1 MRGRICSGTEAP
13 GPCLMSCP
21 EELDALADVDLLDFL
36 MKEDAPCPEIPGEQ
50 NSLLEDWGLPMPE
63 LLDKEMDDFISS
75 LLSPLEDEPDRLS
88 YLPANNDSSISE
100 DQLLSHCL
108 DSNFA
113 SRDIVQV
120 DHNYSL
126 HQDWPTLES
135 VRSDMAEGDVTIEL
149 GAWVGLESTSE
160 ALEQSTSSP
169 IAVAVED
176 EPQLV
181 PGAIV
186 QSDFPELVLT
196 EEEKQLLEKEG
207 VTLPTCL
214 PLTKAEERV
223 LRKVRRKIRN
233 KQAAQDS
240 RRRRKIY
247 VDGLENRQCALCCTF
262 LLCEG
267 VSATQSWPC
276 ATDLQD
282 WVAACTAENHELEKK
297 VQQLQKQNMSLL
309 RQLQKLQAFVRQSTP
324 KTTRRKTCTMI
335 VVLSFCLVLSPSI
348 RLPGSVEPQQELKV
362 LSRQIRQF
370 PNQGAPDVQHD
381 TELEGFS
388 PEPGDPLLSSN
399 LSQSWE
405 EGQSPLNSSPTSFN
419 SNSSSD
425 PPAAASS
432 KQGPPHSDPLPSAVL
447 VPWKSKGQEW
457 VEHPDRVLIQQHHA
471 NEM

>member
-1 MRGRICSGTEAP
+1 
-13 GPCLMSCP
+13 MSCT

-36 MKEDAPCPEIPGEQ
+36 LKDDVPCPEIPGEQ
-50 NSLLEDWGLPMPE
+50 NGLLEDWGLPTPE

-75 LLSPLEDEPDRLS
+75 LLSPLDDEPDKLS
-88 YLPANNDSSISE
+88 YLPANNDSSVSE
-100 DQLLSHCL
+100 NQHLSHCL
-108 DSNFA
+108 GSNFA
-113 SRDIVQV
+113 SRDIVRV

-126 HQDWPTLES
+126 HQDWPVLES

-149 GAWVGLESTSE
+149 GD
-160 ALEQSTSSP
+160 SP

-176 EPQLV
+176 ESQLV

-186 QSDFPELVLT
+186 QVLAPMPVDPSSDFPELVLT

-214 PLTKAEERV
+214 PLTKAEERI

-247 VDGLENRQCALCCTF
+247 VDGLENR
-262 LLCEG
+262 
-267 VSATQSWPC
+267 
-276 ATDLQD
+276 
-282 WVAACTAENHELEKK
+282 VAACTAENHELEKK

-309 RQLQKLQAFVRQSTP
+309 RQLQKLQALVRWSTP
-324 KTTRRKTCTMI
+324 KTTRSKTCTMI

-348 RLPGSVEPQQELKV
+348 RSPGSEEPQQELKV
-362 LSRQIRQF
+362 LSRQIREF
-370 PNQGAPDVQHD
+370 PTQGAPDMQHD

-388 PEPGDPLLSSN
+388 PEPGDSPLSGN

-405 EGQSPLNSSPTSFN
+405 EGQSPLNPSPRSFN

-425 PPAAASS
+425 PPAAAGSEPGMP
-432 KQGPPHSDPLPSAVL
+432 QSDPLPAAVL
-447 VPWKSKGQEW
+447 VPWKAKTQEW

>member
-1 MRGRICSGTEAP
+1 
-13 GPCLMSCP
+13 MSCP
-21 EELDALADVDLLDFL
+21 EELDALADADLLDFL
-36 MKEDAPCPEIPGEQ
+36 LKDDAPCPEIPGEQ
-50 NSLLEDWGLPMPE
+50 NGLLEDWGLPMPE

-88 YLPANNDSSISE
+88 YLPANSDSSISV
-100 DQLLSHCL
+100 DQHLSHCL
-108 DSNFA
+108 GSNFA
-113 SRDIVQV
+113 SQDIVQV

-126 HQDWPTLES
+126 HQDWPVLES

-149 GAWVGLESTSE
+149 E
-160 ALEQSTSSP
+160 STSSP

-176 EPQLV
+176 ESHLV

-186 QSDFPELVLT
+186 QVLTPMPSDLPELVLT

-247 VDGLENRQCALCCTF
+247 VDGLENR
-262 LLCEG
+262 
-267 VSATQSWPC
+267 
-276 ATDLQD
+276 
-282 WVAACTAENHELEKK
+282 VAACTAENHELEKK

-309 RQLQKLQAFVRQSTP
+309 RQLQKLQALVRRSAP

-348 RLPGSVEPQQELKV
+348 RSPGSVEPQQELKV
-362 LSRQIRQF
+362 LSRQIREF
-370 PNQGAPDVQHD
+370 PNKGAPDVQHN

-388 PEPGDPLLSSN
+388 PEPGDPLLSGN

-405 EGQSPLNSSPTSFN
+405 EGQSPLNPSPRSFN

-425 PPAAASS
+425 PPAAAGSEP
-432 KQGPPHSDPLPSAVL
+432 GPPQSDPLPAAVL
-447 VPWKSKGQEW
+447 VPWKAKGQEW

>member
-1 MRGRICSGTEAP
+1 
-13 GPCLMSCP
+13 P
-21 EELDALADVDLLDFL
+21 EEMDALSDVDLLDFL
-36 MKEDAPCPEIPGEQ
+36 LKDDAPCPEIPGEQ
-50 NSLLEDWGLPMPE
+50 DGLLEEWGLPMPE

-88 YLPANNDSSISE
+88 CMPANNDSSISE
-100 DQLLSHCL
+100 DQRLSHCL
-108 DSNFA
+108 GSNFA

-126 HQDWPTLES
+126 HQDWPALES

-149 GAWVGLESTSE
+149 GTNK
-160 ALEQSTSSP
+160 ALEQSTNSP
-169 IAVAVED
+169 ITVAVED
-176 EPQLV
+176 ESQLE

-186 QSDFPELVLT
+186 QVLTAMPSDFSELVLT

-247 VDGLENRQCALCCTF
+247 VNGLENR
-262 LLCEG
+262 
-267 VSATQSWPC
+267 
-276 ATDLQD
+276 
-282 WVAACTAENHELEKK
+282 VAACTAENHELEKK
-297 VQQLQKQNMSLL
+297 VQQLQKQNTSLL
-309 RQLQKLQAFVRQSTP
+309 RQLQKLQALVRQSTP

-335 VVLSFCLVLSPSI
+335 VVLSFCLVLSPSL

-362 LSRQIRQF
+362 LSRQIREF
-370 PNQGAPDVQHD
+370 PNQGAPDVQHG

-388 PEPGDPLLSSN
+388 PEPGDPLLSGN

-405 EGQSPLNSSPTSFN
+405 DGQSSLKSSPRSFN

-425 PPAAASS
+425 PPAAAGS
-432 KQGPPHSDPLPSAVL
+432 KPGPPQSDPLPAAVV
-447 VPWKSKGQEW
+447 VPWKSKGEEW

>member
-1 MRGRICSGTEAP
+1 
-13 GPCLMSCP
+13 MSCP
-21 EELDALADVDLLDFL
+21 EELDALADMDLLDFL
-36 MKEDAPCPEIPGEQ
+36 LKDDAPCPEIPGEQ
-50 NSLLEDWGLPMPE
+50 NGLLEDWGLPMPE
-63 LLDKEMDDFISS
+63 VLDKEMDDFISS

-88 YLPANNDSSISE
+88 YLPANNDSSISG
-100 DQLLSHCL
+100 DQHLPRSLG
-108 DSNFA
+108 SNFA

-126 HQDWPTLES
+126 HQDWPALES
-135 VRSDMAEGDVTIEL
+135 VKSDMAEGDVTIEL
-149 GAWVGLESTSE
+149 GTSK
-160 ALEQSTSSP
+160 ALEQSTSSL

-186 QSDFPELVLT
+186 QVLTPMPVDPKLILT

-247 VDGLENRQCALCCTF
+247 VDGLENR
-262 LLCEG
+262 
-267 VSATQSWPC
+267 
-276 ATDLQD
+276 
-282 WVAACTAENHELEKK
+282 VAACTAENHELEKK

-309 RQLQKLQAFVRQSTP
+309 KQLQKLQALVRRSAP

-348 RLPGSVEPQQELKV
+348 RSPGSVKPQRELKV
-362 LSRQIRQF
+362 LSRQIREF
-370 PNQGAPDVQHD
+370 PNEGAPDVQHD

-388 PEPGDPLLSSN
+388 PEPGDPLLSGN
-399 LSQSWE
+399 LSQSWK
-405 EGQSPLNSSPTSFN
+405 EGQSPPNSGPRSFN

-425 PPAAASS
+425 TPAAAGSEPDS
-432 KQGPPHSDPLPSAVL
+432 PQSDPLPAAVL

>member
-1 MRGRICSGTEAP
+1 
-13 GPCLMSCP
+13 MSCP

-36 MKEDAPCPEIPGEQ
+36 LKDDGPCPEITGEQ
-50 NSLLEDWGLPMPE
+50 NGLLEDWGLPMPE

-75 LLSPLEDEPDRLS
+75 LLSPLEDEPDRLG

-100 DQLLSHCL
+100 DQHLSHSL
-108 DSNFA
+108 GSNFA

-126 HQDWPTLES
+126 HQDWPALES
-135 VRSDMAEGDVTIEL
+135 VRSDVAEGDVTIEL
-149 GAWVGLESTSE
+149 GD
-160 ALEQSTSSP
+160 SP

-181 PGAIV
+181 PGAVV
-186 QSDFPELVLT
+186 QVLTLMPSDFPELVLT

-223 LRKVRRKIRN
+223 LRRVRRKIRN

-247 VDGLENRQCALCCTF
+247 VDGLENR
-262 LLCEG
+262 
-267 VSATQSWPC
+267 
-276 ATDLQD
+276 
-282 WVAACTAENHELEKK
+282 VAACTAENHELEKK

-309 RQLQKLQAFVRQSTP
+309 RQLQKLQALVRQSTP

-348 RLPGSVEPQQELKV
+348 RSPGSVEPQQELKV
-362 LSRQIRQF
+362 LSRQIREF

-388 PEPGDPLLSSN
+388 PEPGDPLLSGN

-405 EGQSPLNSSPTSFN
+405 EGQSPLNTGPGSFN
-419 SNSSSD
+419 NNSSSD
-425 PPAAASS
+425 PPATAGSEP
-432 KQGPPHSDPLPSAVL
+432 GPPQSDPLPAAVL

>member
-1 MRGRICSGTEAP
+1 
-13 GPCLMSCP
+13 MSCP
-21 EELDALADVDLLDFL
+21 EELDTLAEVDLLDFL
-36 MKEDAPCPEIPGEQ
+36 LKDDAPCPEIPGEQ
-50 NSLLEDWGLPMPE
+50 NGLLEDWGLPVPE

-75 LLSPLEDEPDRLS
+75 LLIPLEDEPDRLS

-100 DQLLSHCL
+100 DQHLSHCL
-108 DSNFA
+108 GSNFA
-113 SRDIVQV
+113 IQDIVQV

-126 HQDWPTLES
+126 QDWPALES
-135 VRSDMAEGDVTIEL
+135 VRSGMAEGDVTIEL
-149 GAWVGLESTSE
+149 GK
-160 ALEQSTSSP
+160 ALEQNTSSP
-169 IAVAVED
+169 VAVAVED

-186 QSDFPELVLT
+186 QVLASMHSDFPELVLT

-247 VDGLENRQCALCCTF
+247 VDGLENR
-262 LLCEG
+262 
-267 VSATQSWPC
+267 
-276 ATDLQD
+276 
-282 WVAACTAENHELEKK
+282 VAACTAENHELEKK

-309 RQLQKLQAFVRQSTP
+309 RQLQKLQALVRRSTP

-335 VVLSFCLVLSPSI
+335 VVLSFCLILSPSI
-348 RLPGSVEPQQELKV
+348 RLPGSTEPQQELKV
-362 LSRQIRQF
+362 LSRQIREF
-370 PNQGAPDVQHD
+370 PNQGAPDVQHE

-388 PEPGDPLLSSN
+388 PEPGDPLLSGN

-405 EGQSPLNSSPTSFN
+405 EGQSPLNSGPRSFN
-419 SNSSSD
+419 SNASSD
-425 PPAAASS
+425 PPAAAGT
-432 KQGPPHSDPLPSAVL
+432 KLGPPQSDPLPAAVL
-447 VPWKSKGQEW
+447 VSWKSKSQKW
-457 VEHPDRVLIQQHHA
+457 VEHPDRVLIQQNHA

>member
-1 MRGRICSGTEAP
+1 
-13 GPCLMSCP
+13 MSCP
-21 EELDALADVDLLDFL
+21 EELDALADGDLLDFL
-36 MKEDAPCPEIPGEQ
+36 LKDDAPCPEIPGEQ

-75 LLSPLEDEPDRLS
+75 LLNPLEDEPDRLS

-100 DQLLSHCL
+100 DQHLSHCL
-108 DSNFA
+108 GGNFA
-113 SRDIVQV
+113 SRDIVHV

-126 HQDWPTLES
+126 HQDWPALEG
-135 VRSDMAEGDVTIEL
+135 VRSDMTEGDVTIEL
-149 GAWVGLESTSE
+149 GAWVGLEGTSE
-160 ALEQSTSSP
+160 ALEQSTTSP
-169 IAVAVED
+169 VAVAVED

-181 PGAIV
+181 PGAVV
-186 QSDFPELVLT
+186 QSDLPELVLT

-247 VDGLENRQCALCCTF
+247 VDGLENRTGRASF
-262 LLCEG
+262 LPISGMRWCSLG
-267 VSATQSWPC
+267 FAAHDTR
-276 ATDLQD
+276 
-282 WVAACTAENHELEKK
+282 VAACTAENHELEKK

-309 RQLQKLQAFVRQSTP
+309 RQLQKLQALVRRSAP
-324 KTTRRKTCTMI
+324 KTARRKTFTMI
-335 VVLSFCLVLSPSI
+335 LVLSFCLVLSPSI
-348 RLPGSVEPQQELKV
+348 RLPGSVEPQRELKV
-362 LSRQIRQF
+362 LSRQIREF

-388 PEPGDPLLSSN
+388 PEPGDSLLSGN
-399 LSQSWE
+399 LSQSRE
-405 EGQSPLNSSPTSFN
+405 EGQSPLSSSPRSFN

-425 PPAAASS
+425 PPAAAGS
-432 KQGPPHSDPLPSAVL
+432 KPGPPQSDPLPAAVL

>member
-1 MRGRICSGTEAP
+1 
-13 GPCLMSCP
+13 MSFP
-21 EELDALADVDLLDFL
+21 EELDALAEVDLLDFL
-36 MKEDAPCPEIPGEQ
+36 LKDDAPCPEIPGEQ
-50 NSLLEDWGLPMPE
+50 NGLLEDWGLPVPE
-63 LLDKEMDDFISS
+63 LLNKEMDDFISS
-75 LLSPLEDEPDRLS
+75 LLTPLEDEPDRLS
-88 YLPANNDSSISE
+88 YLPAHNDSSISE
-100 DQLLSHCL
+100 DQHLSHCL
-108 DSNFA
+108 GSNFA

-126 HQDWPTLES
+126 HQDWPALES

-149 GAWVGLESTSE
+149 GDIT
-160 ALEQSTSSP
+160 SP

-186 QSDFPELVLT
+186 QVLTSMPSDIPELVLT

-247 VDGLENRQCALCCTF
+247 VDGLENR
-262 LLCEG
+262 
-267 VSATQSWPC
+267 
-276 ATDLQD
+276 
-282 WVAACTAENHELEKK
+282 VAACTAENHELEKK

-309 RQLQKLQAFVRQSTP
+309 KQLQKLQALVRQSAP
-324 KTTRRKTCTMI
+324 KTNRRKTCTMI
-335 VVLSFCLVLSPSI
+335 VVLSFCLILSPSI
-348 RLPGSVEPQQELKV
+348 RSPGSVESQQELKVGSTSLTV
-362 LSRQIRQF
+362 LSRQIREL
-370 PNQGAPDVQHD
+370 PNQGVPDVQHD

-388 PEPGDPLLSSN
+388 PGPGDPLLSGN

-405 EGQSPLNSSPTSFN
+405 EKQNPLNSGTRSFN
-419 SNSSSD
+419 DNSSSD
-425 PPAAASS
+425 RLAAAGSEP
-432 KQGPPHSDPLPSAVL
+432 GPSQSDPLPAAVL

-457 VEHPDRVLIQQHHA
+457 VEHPDRVLIQQNHA

>member
-1 MRGRICSGTEAP
+1 
-13 GPCLMSCP
+13 MSCP

-36 MKEDAPCPEIPGEQ
+36 LKDDAPCPEIPGEQ
-50 NSLLEDWGLPMPE
+50 NCLLEDWGLPMPE

-75 LLSPLEDEPDRLS
+75 LLSPLEDEPDRRS
-88 YLPANNDSSISE
+88 YLPANNDNSISE
-100 DQLLSHCL
+100 NPHLSCCL
-108 DSNFA
+108 GNNFA
-113 SRDIVQV
+113 SQDIVLV

-126 HQDWPTLES
+126 HQDWPALES
-135 VRSDMAEGDVTIEL
+135 VRSDMTEGDVTIEL
-149 GAWVGLESTSE
+149 GAWVGLEGTSQ
-160 ALEQSTSSP
+160 ALEQSTTSP
-169 IAVAVED
+169 VAVAVED

-181 PGAIV
+181 PGSMV

-207 VTLPTCL
+207 VILPTCL

-247 VDGLENRQCALCCTF
+247 VDGLENR
-262 LLCEG
+262 
-267 VSATQSWPC
+267 
-276 ATDLQD
+276 
-282 WVAACTAENHELEKK
+282 VAACTAENHELEKK

-309 RQLQKLQAFVRQSTP
+309 RQLQKLQALVRRSAP
-324 KTTRRKTCTMI
+324 KTIRRKTCTMI
-335 VVLSFCLVLSPSI
+335 LVLSFCLVLSPSI

-362 LSRQIRQF
+362 LSRQIREF
-370 PNQGAPDVQHD
+370 PNQGAPDVQYD
-381 TELEGFS
+381 AELEDFD
-388 PEPGDPLLSSN
+388 PDPGGSLLLGN
-399 LSQSWE
+399 LSQLWE
-405 EGQSPLNSSPTSFN
+405 ERQGQFNSNSISFN
-419 SNSSSD
+419 SNSSSEL
-425 PPAAASS
+425 PGAAGS
-432 KQGPPHSDPLPSAVL
+432 KPGSPQSDPLPAAVL

>member
-1 MRGRICSGTEAP
+1 
-13 GPCLMSCP
+13 MSCT

-36 MKEDAPCPEIPGEQ
+36 LKDDAACPEIPGEQ
-50 NSLLEDWGLPMPE
+50 NGLLEDWGLPMPE

-75 LLSPLEDEPDRLS
+75 LLSPLEDEADRLS

-100 DQLLSHCL
+100 NQHLSHCL
-108 DSNFA
+108 GHNFA
-113 SRDIVQV
+113 SRDVVQV

-126 HQDWPTLES
+126 HQDWPVLES

-149 GAWVGLESTSE
+149 GD
-160 ALEQSTSSP
+160 SP
-169 IAVAVED
+169 IAVAMED
-176 EPQLV
+176 EHQLV

-186 QSDFPELVLT
+186 QVLTPMPVDPSVSDFPELVLT

-214 PLTKAEERV
+214 PLTKAEERI

-247 VDGLENRQCALCCTF
+247 VDGLENR
-262 LLCEG
+262 
-267 VSATQSWPC
+267 
-276 ATDLQD
+276 
-282 WVAACTAENHELEKK
+282 VAACTAENHELEKK

-309 RQLQKLQAFVRQSTP
+309 RQLQKLQALVRRSTP
-324 KTTRRKTCTMI
+324 KTTRRKTCIMI

-348 RLPGSVEPQQELKV
+348 RLPGSVEPQRELKV
-362 LSRQIRQF
+362 LSRQIREF
-370 PNQGAPDVQHD
+370 PNHGVPDVQHNI
-381 TELEGFS
+381 ELEGFS
-388 PEPGDPLLSSN
+388 PEPGEPPLSGN
-399 LSQSWE
+399 ISQSWE
-405 EGQSPLNSSPTSFN
+405 EGQSPLKPSPRSFN

-425 PPAAASS
+425 PPAAAGSEPS
-432 KQGPPHSDPLPSAVL
+432 PPQSDPLPAAVL
-447 VPWKSKGQEW
+447 VPWKAKGQEW

>member
-1 MRGRICSGTEAP
+1 
-13 GPCLMSCP
+13 MSCL
-21 EELDALADVDLLDFL
+21 EELDALAEVDLLDFL
-36 MKEDAPCPEIPGEQ
+36 LKDDAPCPEISGEQ
-50 NSLLEDWGLPMPE
+50 NGLLEDWGLPVPE

-75 LLSPLEDEPDRLS
+75 LLTPLEDEPDRLS

-100 DQLLSHCL
+100 NQHLSHCL
-108 DSNFA
+108 GSNFA
-113 SRDIVQV
+113 SQDIVQV

-126 HQDWPTLES
+126 HQDWPALES

-149 GAWVGLESTSE
+149 GDTC
-160 ALEQSTSSP
+160 SP

-186 QSDFPELVLT
+186 QVLTPVPSDFPELVLT

-247 VDGLENRQCALCCTF
+247 VDGLENR
-262 LLCEG
+262 
-267 VSATQSWPC
+267 
-276 ATDLQD
+276 
-282 WVAACTAENHELEKK
+282 VAACTAENHELEKK

-309 RQLQKLQAFVRQSTP
+309 RQLQKLQALVRQSAP

-348 RLPGSVEPQQELKV
+348 RSPGSTEPQQELKV
-362 LSRQIRQF
+362 LSRQIREF

-381 TELEGFS
+381 AGLEGFS
-388 PEPGDPLLSSN
+388 PDPGDPLLSGN

-405 EGQSPLNSSPTSFN
+405 ERQSPLNSSPRSFN
-419 SNSSSD
+419 GNSSSD
-425 PPAAASS
+425 PPPAAGSEA
-432 KQGPPHSDPLPSAVL
+432 GPPQSDPLPAAVL

-457 VEHPDRVLIQQHHA
+457 VEHPDRVLIQQNHA

>member
-1 MRGRICSGTEAP
+1 
-13 GPCLMSCP
+13 MSCP
-21 EELDALADVDLLDFL
+21 EELDALAEVDLLDFL
-36 MKEDAPCPEIPGEQ
+36 LKDDAPCPEISGEQ
-50 NSLLEDWGLPMPE
+50 NGLLEDWGLPVPE

-75 LLSPLEDEPDRLS
+75 LLTPLEDEPDKLS

-100 DQLLSHCL
+100 DQHLSHCL
-108 DSNFA
+108 GSNFA

-126 HQDWPTLES
+126 HQDWPALES
-135 VRSDMAEGDVTIEL
+135 VKSDMAEGDVTIEL
-149 GAWVGLESTSE
+149 GYF
-160 ALEQSTSSP
+160 P

-186 QSDFPELVLT
+186 QVLTLMPSDFPELVLT

-247 VDGLENRQCALCCTF
+247 VDGLENR
-262 LLCEG
+262 
-267 VSATQSWPC
+267 
-276 ATDLQD
+276 
-282 WVAACTAENHELEKK
+282 VAACTAENHELEKK

-309 RQLQKLQAFVRQSTP
+309 RQLQKLQALVRQSAP

-335 VVLSFCLVLSPSI
+335 VVLSFCLILSPSI
-348 RLPGSVEPQQELKV
+348 RSPGSIEPQQELKV
-362 LSRQIRQF
+362 LSRQIREF

-381 TELEGFS
+381 TELEGFN
-388 PEPGDPLLSSN
+388 PDPGDPLLSGN

-405 EGQSPLNSSPTSFN
+405 EKQSPLNSSPRSFN
-419 SNSSSD
+419 GNSSSD
-425 PPAAASS
+425 PPAAAGSEAD
-432 KQGPPHSDPLPSAVL
+432 PPQSHPLPAAVL

-457 VEHPDRVLIQQHHA
+457 VEHPDRVLIQQNHA

>member
-1 MRGRICSGTEAP
+1 
-13 GPCLMSCP
+13 MSCP

-36 MKEDAPCPEIPGEQ
+36 LKDDAPCPEIPGEQ
-50 NSLLEDWGLPMPE
+50 NDRLEDWGLPMPE

-100 DQLLSHCL
+100 DQHLSHSL
-108 DSNFA
+108 GSNFA

-126 HQDWPTLES
+126 HHDWPALES
-135 VRSDMAEGDVTIEL
+135 VRSDIAEGD
-149 GAWVGLESTSE
+149 
-160 ALEQSTSSP
+160 STSSL

-186 QSDFPELVLT
+186 QVLTPMLSDFPELVLT

-247 VDGLENRQCALCCTF
+247 VDGLENR
-262 LLCEG
+262 
-267 VSATQSWPC
+267 
-276 ATDLQD
+276 
-282 WVAACTAENHELEKK
+282 VAACTAENHELEKK

-309 RQLQKLQAFVRQSTP
+309 RQLQKLQALVRRSTP

-348 RLPGSVEPQQELKV
+348 RLPGSTEPQRELKV
-362 LSRQIRQF
+362 LSRQIREF
-370 PNQGAPDVQHD
+370 PNQGAPDVQRN
-381 TELEGFS
+381 TEPEGFS
-388 PEPGDPLLSSN
+388 PEPGDSLLSRN

-405 EGQSPLNSSPTSFN
+405 EGQSPLNSGPRSFN
-419 SNSSSD
+419 SNSSD
-425 PPAAASS
+425 PPAAAGSEP
-432 KQGPPHSDPLPSAVL
+432 GPPQSDPLPEAVL

-457 VEHPDRVLIQQHHA
+457 VGHPERVLIQQHHA

>member
-1 MRGRICSGTEAP
+1 MSD
-13 GPCLMSCP
+13 LYSKMSCP

-36 MKEDAPCPEIPGEQ
+36 LKDDAPCPETPGEQ
-50 NSLLEDWGLPMPE
+50 NCLLEDWGLPMPE
-63 LLDKEMDDFISS
+63 LLDKEVDDFISS
-75 LLSPLEDEPDRLS
+75 LLSPLEDEPDRRS
-88 YLPANNDSSISE
+88 YLPANNDNSISE
-100 DQLLSHCL
+100 DQHLSRCL
-108 DSNFA
+108 GSNFA
-113 SRDIVQV
+113 SQDIVLV

-126 HQDWPTLES
+126 HQDWPALES
-135 VRSDMAEGDVTIEL
+135 VRSDMTEGDVTIEL
-149 GAWVGLESTSE
+149 GAWVGLEGTSQ
-160 ALEQSTSSP
+160 ALEQSTTSP
-169 IAVAVED
+169 VAVAVED

-181 PGAIV
+181 PGSMV

-207 VTLPTCL
+207 VILPTCL
-214 PLTKAEERV
+214 PLTKAEERI

-247 VDGLENRQCALCCTF
+247 VDGLENR
-262 LLCEG
+262 
-267 VSATQSWPC
+267 
-276 ATDLQD
+276 
-282 WVAACTAENHELEKK
+282 VAACTAENHELEKK

-309 RQLQKLQAFVRQSTP
+309 RQLQKLQALVRRSAP

-335 VVLSFCLVLSPSI
+335 LVLSFCLLLSPSI
-348 RLPGSVEPQQELKV
+348 RLPGSVEPQRELKV
-362 LSRQIRQF
+362 LSRQIREF

-388 PEPGDPLLSSN
+388 PDPGGSLLLGN

-405 EGQSPLNSSPTSFN
+405 ERQGPLNSSSRSFN
-419 SNSSSD
+419 SNSSSGL
-425 PPAAASS
+425 PGAAGS
-432 KQGPPHSDPLPSAVL
+432 KPGSPQSDPLPAAVL

-457 VEHPDRVLIQQHHA
+457 VEHPDRILIQQHHA

>member
-1 MRGRICSGTEAP
+1 
-13 GPCLMSCP
+13 MSCP

-36 MKEDAPCPEIPGEQ
+36 LKDDAPCPEIPGEQ
-50 NSLLEDWGLPMPE
+50 NGLLEDWGLPTPE

-75 LLSPLEDEPDRLS
+75 LLSPLEDETDRLS

-100 DQLLSHCL
+100 DQHQSHCL
-108 DSNFA
+108 GSNFA
-113 SRDIVQV
+113 SQDIVQV

-126 HQDWPTLES
+126 HQDWPALES
-135 VRSDMAEGDVTIEL
+135 VRPDVTEGDVTIEL
-149 GAWVGLESTSE
+149 GD
-160 ALEQSTSSP
+160 SP
-169 IAVAVED
+169 VAVAVED

-181 PGAIV
+181 PGAMV
-186 QSDFPELVLT
+186 QVLTPMLSDFPELVLT

-247 VDGLENRQCALCCTF
+247 VDGLENR
-262 LLCEG
+262 
-267 VSATQSWPC
+267 
-276 ATDLQD
+276 
-282 WVAACTAENHELEKK
+282 VAACTAENHELEKK

-309 RQLQKLQAFVRQSTP
+309 RQLQKLQALVRQSAP

-348 RLPGSVEPQQELKV
+348 RLPGSVEPPRELKV
-362 LSRQIRQF
+362 LSRQIREF

-388 PEPGDPLLSSN
+388 PEPGDPLLSGN

-405 EGQSPLNSSPTSFN
+405 EGQSPLNSSPRSFN

-425 PPAAASS
+425 PPAAAGS
-432 KQGPPHSDPLPSAVL
+432 KPGPPQSDPLPAAVL

>member
-1 MRGRICSGTEAP
+1 
-13 GPCLMSCP
+13 MSCP

-36 MKEDAPCPEIPGEQ
+36 LKDDAPCPEIPGEQ
-50 NSLLEDWGLPMPE
+50 NSLLEDWGLPTPE

-88 YLPANNDSSISE
+88 YLPANSDSSISE
-100 DQLLSHCL
+100 DQRLSHCL
-108 DSNFA
+108 GSNFA
-113 SRDIVQV
+113 SQGIVQI

-126 HQDWPTLES
+126 HQDWPVLES

-149 GAWVGLESTSE
+149 VED
-160 ALEQSTSSP
+160 STSSP
-169 IAVAVED
+169 VAIAVED
-176 EPQLV
+176 ESQLV
-181 PGAIV
+181 PGAVV
-186 QSDFPELVLT
+186 QVLTPMPVDLSFASAHSDFPELVLT

-247 VDGLENRQCALCCTF
+247 VDGLENR
-262 LLCEG
+262 
-267 VSATQSWPC
+267 
-276 ATDLQD
+276 
-282 WVAACTAENHELEKK
+282 VAACTAENHELEKK

-309 RQLQKLQAFVRQSTP
+309 RQLQKLQALVRRSAP

-348 RLPGSVEPQQELKV
+348 RSPGSVEPQRELKV
-362 LSRQIRQF
+362 LSRQIREF
-370 PNQGAPDVQHD
+370 PNQRAPDVQHNS
-381 TELEGFS
+381 ELEGFS
-388 PEPGDPLLSSN
+388 PEPGDPLLSGN

-405 EGQSPLNSSPTSFN
+405 EGQSPLNPSPRSFN
-419 SNSSSD
+419 SYSSSD
-425 PPAAASS
+425 SPAAADSEP
-432 KQGPPHSDPLPSAVL
+432 GPPQSDPLPAAVL
-447 VPWKSKGQEW
+447 VPWKAKGQEW

>member
-1 MRGRICSGTEAP
+1 
-13 GPCLMSCP
+13 MSCP
-21 EELDALADVDLLDFL
+21 EELDALADMDLLDFL
-36 MKEDAPCPEIPGEQ
+36 LKDEAPCPEIPGEQ
-50 NSLLEDWGLPMPE
+50 NGLLEDWGLPMPE
-63 LLDKEMDDFISS
+63 LLDKEMDDFITS
-75 LLSPLEDEPDRLS
+75 LLSPLEDDPDKLS
-88 YLPANNDSSISE
+88 YLPAKNDSSISE
-100 DQLLSHCL
+100 DQHLS
-108 DSNFA
+108 DSFGSTFA
-113 SRDIVQV
+113 SQDIVQV

-126 HQDWPTLES
+126 HQDWPALES
-135 VRSDMAEGDVTIEL
+135 VRSDMAEGD
-149 GAWVGLESTSE
+149 
-160 ALEQSTSSP
+160 STSSL

-181 PGAIV
+181 PGAVV
-186 QSDFPELVLT
+186 QVLTPMPSDFPDLVLT

-247 VDGLENRQCALCCTF
+247 VDGLENR
-262 LLCEG
+262 
-267 VSATQSWPC
+267 
-276 ATDLQD
+276 
-282 WVAACTAENHELEKK
+282 VAACTAENHELEKK

-309 RQLQKLQAFVRQSTP
+309 RQLQKLQALVRRSAP
-324 KTTRRKTCTMI
+324 KTTRSKTCTMI

-362 LSRQIRQF
+362 LSRQIREF

-388 PEPGDPLLSSN
+388 PEPGDSLLSGN

-405 EGQSPLNSSPTSFN
+405 EGQSPLNSSPRSFN

-425 PPAAASS
+425 PPAVAGS
-432 KQGPPHSDPLPSAVL
+432 KPGPPQSDPLSAAVL
-447 VPWKSKGQEW
+447 VPWKSKREEW

>member
-1 MRGRICSGTEAP
+1 
-13 GPCLMSCP
+13 MSCP

-36 MKEDAPCPEIPGEQ
+36 LKDDAPCPEIPGGQ
-50 NSLLEDWGLPMPE
+50 NCLLEDWGLPMPE

-88 YLPANNDSSISE
+88 YLPANNDNSISE
-100 DQLLSHCL
+100 DQHLSRCL
-108 DSNFA
+108 GNNFA
-113 SRDIVQV
+113 SQDIVLV

-126 HQDWPTLES
+126 HQDWPALES
-135 VRSDMAEGDVTIEL
+135 VRSDMTEGD
-149 GAWVGLESTSE
+149 ST
-160 ALEQSTSSP
+160 TSP
-169 IAVAVED
+169 VAVAVED

-181 PGAIV
+181 PGSMV
-186 QSDFPELVLT
+186 QVLTPMPSDFPELVLT

-207 VTLPTCL
+207 VILPTCL

-247 VDGLENRQCALCCTF
+247 VDGLENR
-262 LLCEG
+262 
-267 VSATQSWPC
+267 
-276 ATDLQD
+276 
-282 WVAACTAENHELEKK
+282 VAACTAENHELEKK

-309 RQLQKLQAFVRQSTP
+309 RQLQKLQALVRRSAP

-335 VVLSFCLVLSPSI
+335 LVLSFCLVLSPSI

-362 LSRQIRQF
+362 LSRQIREF

-388 PEPGDPLLSSN
+388 PDPGGSLLLGN

-405 EGQSPLNSSPTSFN
+405 ERQGPLNSSSRSFN

-425 PPAAASS
+425 LPGAAGS
-432 KQGPPHSDPLPSAVL
+432 KPGSPQSDPLPAAVL

>member
-1 MRGRICSGTEAP
+1 
-13 GPCLMSCP
+13 MSCP
-21 EELDALADVDLLDFL
+21 EELDALADGDLLDFL
-36 MKEDAPCPEIPGEQ
+36 LKDDAPCPEIPGEQ

-75 LLSPLEDEPDRLS
+75 LLNPLEDEPDRLS

-100 DQLLSHCL
+100 DQHLSCCL
-108 DSNFA
+108 GSNFA

-126 HQDWPTLES
+126 HQDWPALEG
-135 VRSDMAEGDVTIEL
+135 VRSDMTEGDVTIEL
-149 GAWVGLESTSE
+149 GDT
-160 ALEQSTSSP
+160 TSP
-169 IAVAVED
+169 IAVTVED

-181 PGAIV
+181 PGAMV
-186 QSDFPELVLT
+186 QVLSPMPSDLPELVLT

-247 VDGLENRQCALCCTF
+247 VDGLENR
-262 LLCEG
+262 
-267 VSATQSWPC
+267 
-276 ATDLQD
+276 
-282 WVAACTAENHELEKK
+282 VAACTAENHELEKK

-309 RQLQKLQAFVRQSTP
+309 RQLQKLQALVRRSAP
-324 KTTRRKTCTMI
+324 KTARRKTFTMI
-335 VVLSFCLVLSPSI
+335 LVLSFCLVLSPSI
-348 RLPGSVEPQQELKV
+348 RLPGSIEPQQELKV
-362 LSRQIRQF
+362 LSRQIREF

-388 PEPGDPLLSSN
+388 PEPGDSLLSGN

-405 EGQSPLNSSPTSFN
+405 EGQSPLSSSPGSFN

-425 PPAAASS
+425 PPAAAGS
-432 KQGPPHSDPLPSAVL
+432 KLGPPQSDPLPAAVL

-457 VEHPDRVLIQQHHA
+457 VEHPDRVLIQQNHA

>member
-1 MRGRICSGTEAP
+1 
-13 GPCLMSCP
+13 MSCP
-21 EELDALADVDLLDFL
+21 EELDALADTDLLDFL
-36 MKEDAPCPEIPGEQ
+36 LKDDAPCPEIPGEE
-50 NSLLEDWGLPMPE
+50 NDVLEDWGLPMPE

-100 DQLLSHCL
+100 DQHLSHPL
-108 DSNFA
+108 GSNFA

-126 HQDWPTLES
+126 HQDWPALES

-149 GAWVGLESTSE
+149 GN
-160 ALEQSTSSP
+160 SP

-186 QSDFPELVLT
+186 QVLTPNPSDFPELVLT

-247 VDGLENRQCALCCTF
+247 VDGLENR
-262 LLCEG
+262 
-267 VSATQSWPC
+267 
-276 ATDLQD
+276 
-282 WVAACTAENHELEKK
+282 VAACTAENHELEKK

-309 RQLQKLQAFVRQSTP
+309 RQLQKLQALVRQSAP
-324 KTTRRKTCTMI
+324 KTTRTKTCTMI

-348 RLPGSVEPQQELKV
+348 RSPGSVEPQQELKV
-362 LSRQIRQF
+362 LSRQIREF

-381 TELEGFS
+381 TELEGFH
-388 PEPGDPLLSSN
+388 PEPGDSLVSGN

-405 EGQSPLNSSPTSFN
+405 EGQSPLNSGPRSFN

-425 PPAAASS
+425 PPAAAGSEP
-432 KQGPPHSDPLPSAVL
+432 GPPQSDPLPAAVL

>member
-1 MRGRICSGTEAP
+1 
-13 GPCLMSCP
+13 MSCP
-21 EELDALADVDLLDFL
+21 EELAALADVDLLDFL
-36 MKEDAPCPEIPGEQ
+36 LKDDAPCPEISREQ
-50 NSLLEDWGLPMPE
+50 NGLLEDWGLPMPE

-100 DQLLSHCL
+100 DQHLSHCL
-108 DSNFA
+108 GSNFA
-113 SRDIVQV
+113 SQDIVQV

-126 HQDWPTLES
+126 HQDWPALES

-149 GAWVGLESTSE
+149 GD
-160 ALEQSTSSP
+160 SP

-186 QSDFPELVLT
+186 QVLTPMPSDFPELVLT

-247 VDGLENRQCALCCTF
+247 VDGLENR
-262 LLCEG
+262 
-267 VSATQSWPC
+267 
-276 ATDLQD
+276 
-282 WVAACTAENHELEKK
+282 VAACTAENHELEKK

-309 RQLQKLQAFVRQSTP
+309 RQLQKLQAFVRQSAP

-348 RLPGSVEPQQELKV
+348 RSPGSVEPQRELKV
-362 LSRQIRQF
+362 LSRQIREF

-381 TELEGFS
+381 AELEGFS
-388 PEPGDPLLSSN
+388 PEPGDPLLSGN

-405 EGQSPLNSSPTSFN
+405 EEQSPLNSGPRSFN
-419 SNSSSD
+419 INSSSD
-425 PPAAASS
+425 PPAAAGSEP
-432 KQGPPHSDPLPSAVL
+432 GPPQSEPLPAAVL

>member
-1 MRGRICSGTEAP
+1 
-13 GPCLMSCP
+13 MSCP
-21 EELDALADVDLLDFL
+21 EELDALADMDLLDFL
-36 MKEDAPCPEIPGEQ
+36 LKDDAPCPEIPGEQ
-50 NSLLEDWGLPMPE
+50 NGLLEDWGLPMPE

-75 LLSPLEDEPDRLS
+75 LLRPLEDEPDRLS

-100 DQLLSHCL
+100 DQHLSH
-108 DSNFA
+108 SNFA

-126 HQDWPTLES
+126 HQDWPALES
-135 VRSDMAEGDVTIEL
+135 VRSDIAGDVTIEL
-149 GAWVGLESTSE
+149 GD
-160 ALEQSTSSP
+160 SP
-169 IAVAVED
+169 VAVAVED

-186 QSDFPELVLT
+186 QVLTPMPMDPSHCFCSHLPFSSDLLPSDFPELILT

-240 RRRRKIY
+240 RRRRKNY
-247 VDGLENRQCALCCTF
+247 VDGLENR
-262 LLCEG
+262 
-267 VSATQSWPC
+267 
-276 ATDLQD
+276 
-282 WVAACTAENHELEKK
+282 VAACTAENHELEKK

-309 RQLQKLQAFVRQSTP
+309 RQLQKLQALVRQSAP
-324 KTTRRKTCTMI
+324 KTTRRTTCTMI

-348 RLPGSVEPQQELKV
+348 HLPRSAEPQQELKV
-362 LSRQIRQF
+362 GSTSLTVLSRQIREF
-370 PNQGAPDVQHD
+370 PSHGAPVVQHD
-381 TELEGFS
+381 TELEDFS
-388 PEPGDPLLSSN
+388 PEPGDPLLSVN

-405 EGQSPLNSSPTSFN
+405 EGQSPLNSDPRSFN

-425 PPAAASS
+425 PPPAAGSEP
-432 KQGPPHSDPLPSAVL
+432 GPPQSDPLPGAVL